1 MEFQPYEYQKMC
13 IHQVMEKPACA
24 LWLDMGLGKTM
35 ISLMAINELRYNRFE
50 IGKVLVIAP
59 KKVAE
64 ATWQDEAAGGITRST
79 CGFLPCLAVRAS
91 VFRHYARLLTSTRLT
106 VTM

>member
-1 MEFQPYEYQKMC
+1 M
-13 IHQVMEKPACA
+13 
-24 LWLDMGLGKTM
+24 GKTM

-64 ATWQDEAAGGITRST
+64 ATCRTKLPVGEHEA
-79 CGFLPCLAVRAS
+79 LAVFYRAWQS
-91 VFRHYARLLTSTRLT
+91 EQAYSGIMRVC
-106 VTM
+106 